1 MSSKFGKKLLALLL
15 ATGLCASL
23 AAPAYAASW
32 SSPSGS
38 GSAFSYFWNLLFGG
52 GQKGSFE
59 TIEDESTVAA
69 GTELRANTYEAAS
82 TLAADGTTLK
92 YFPVTLYNYDQTT
105 FNNAVHQVE
114 VDQALANGGINTLTK
129 WQGVY
134 FGDMYGKSESYSYTS
149 SEATYNSVSVSY
161 NQNNSYSTYTK
172 GNYYVKV
179 GNNYYVCTDL
189 SCTRSGYW
197 LYGYTYSWTARYS
210 GGSATGSGSTFT
222 LYQLT
227 SGSTQKTGN
236 LSYANWD
243 YWTGNIQDTSKS
255 GNRTYSGIVA
265 NELDASKN
273 IQFNYPDAGI
283 FTNDTSNKE
292 VYTNVGLPFVY
303 TDDGYYTFDSNQFGA
318 YFHTDST
325 QGTSSTPASNTNL
338 YYSETPQSHDFNGQD
353 NSTKGWFPYDNTTSV
368 KNASADYYF
377 GMNATIPFSMTKS
390 GRMNDNDPDS
400 APIKFE
406 FSGDDDVWVFIDGKL
421 VLDIGG
427 IKNCLNGEIDFAN
440 NTFSITKPST
450 NGGGSLGD
458 AGSANGANLT
468 GKLFNDENGNG
479 VLGMTRETFA
489 ATDEHNLTI
498 FYLERGAGSS
508 NCKIKFNL
516 SYNDNVSVQ
525 KLITESKDDS
535 GNVSPLTAAEQ
546 ERINNVDFGFT
557 LYKDG
562 TPVANATY
570 VLYNAMG
577 QAIGNPS
584 TDADGHFTLRNGQ
597 TAKFV
602 GHITDS
608 TYYVVEDEKEGY
620 LTPEYSYSATPAGG
634 STVTEN
640 ASGLTSMKVNVKG
653 GDEAQDDLSFVCKNY
668 LSANLPNPSNI
679 PADDRIVIDYGLP
692 VTIPNVLAN
701 DTWRGESI
709 ELKSVTGAQYGNAT
723 INNDGT
729 ITYTLTKPLNGVE
742 TLTYTSVVT
751 GTGNEGDETTTETKE
766 ATGTIYIIPATSM
779 YYEENFNDM
788 VTYTG
793 SWTKEG
799 TETNGQ
805 QEGYFVGDTRSN
817 PYGSD
822 VAYRDD
828 SGDSNGTSM
837 YVDTTSAA
845 ASFSYEFTGT
855 GTSFFA
861 RTSNNS
867 GYMRVVI
874 KDASGNTVYQGMRDT
889 SYKTDDATLTM
900 YNIPVFTW
908 EADDY
913 GTYTVTVSIARKTG
927 KFGTDFY
934 LDGIRVYNPINP
946 DGTDLNA
953 TTAKSAYAA
962 DGEANCTVAT
972 LRDKILTDST
982 IVDEATGD
990 LIWADG
996 NGFVIFTDTN
1006 GEIVDASEYVSNG
1019 PKEEVYLNNGQSVT
1033 FSLAGW
1039 DSNTN
1044 KIYLG
1049 MKAPTGSAVV
1059 SVNGHSITLN
1069 NAADCYY
1076 DISSYAT
1083 ITTIDGEKV
1092 ATFTVESTSGLVSVT
1107 NIKVTGNTEFVI
1119 CKPKD
1124 DYLDGSEGEDADP
1137 NE

>member
-38 GSAFSYFWNLLFGG
+38 GTAFSYFWNLLFGG

-105 FNNAVHQVE
+105 FNNATHQIE
-114 VDQALANGGINTLTK
+114 VDKALADGGINTLEQ
-129 WQGVY
+129 WRGVY
-134 FGDMYGKSESYSYTS
+134 FGDMYNKFDRYSYGS
-149 SEATYNSVSVSY
+149 SDATYERVSVRY
-161 NQNNSYSTYTK
+161 NRYNRYSTYTD
-172 GNYYVKV
+172 GSYYVKV

-189 SCTRSGYW
+189 SCTRFFGIYD
-197 LYGYTYSWTARYS
+197 WTAQYS
-210 GGSATGSGSTFT
+210 GGTIKDSGYTFI
-222 LYQLT
+222 LYRLT
-227 SGSTQKTGN
+227 SGSTQQTGN
-236 LSYANWD
+236 LDYADWD
-243 YWTGNIQDTSKS
+243 YWTGNIQNGS
-255 GNRTYSGIVA
+255 GNRTYSGMVE
-265 NELDASKN
+265 NTLDASKN
-273 IQFNYPDAGI
+273 IRFKYPDAGI
-283 FTNDTSNKE
+283 FTGDTGNKN

-303 TDDGYYTFDSNQFGA
+303 NPSDGYYTFDSDQFGA
-318 YFHTDST
+318 YFHTDRT
-325 QGTSSTPASNTNL
+325 QGTSATPASNANL
-338 YYSETPQSHDFNGQD
+338 YYSETTQKVPEVGQD
-353 NSTKGWFPYDNTTSV
+353 NRTTGWFPFNNTSGTVS
-368 KNASADYYF
+368 SPDFYF

-427 IKNCLNGEIDFAN
+427 IRNCLSGEIDFAN

-489 ATDEHNLTI
+489 ATDEHNLTV

-516 SYNDNVSVQ
+516 PYNDNVSVQ

-608 TYYVVEDEKEGY
+608 TYYVVEDEKQGY
-620 LTPEYSYSATPAGG
+620 FTPEYSYSATTAGG

-946 DGTDLNA
+946 DGTDLNT

-972 LRDKILTDST
+972 LRDKIITDDM
-982 IVDEATGD
+982 IDDGEKLV
-990 LIWADG
+990 WADG

-1006 GEIVDASEYVSNG
+1006 GAIQYASEYVSNG
-1019 PKEEVYLNNGQSVT
+1019 PKEEVYLNEGQSVT

-1049 MKAPTGSAVV
+1049 MKAPTGHATV
-1059 SVNGHSITLN
+1059 SVNGHSITVN

-1076 DISSYAT
+1076 DISSYAEVKS
-1083 ITTIDGEKV
+1083 INGEYV

>member
-38 GSAFSYFWNLLFGG
+38 GTAFSYFWNLLFGG

-105 FNNAVHQVE
+105 FNNATHQIE
-114 VDQALANGGINTLTK
+114 VDKALADGGINTLEQ
-129 WQGVY
+129 WRGVY
-134 FGDMYGKSESYSYTS
+134 FGDMYNKFDRYSYGS
-149 SEATYNSVSVSY
+149 SDATYERVSVRY
-161 NQNNSYSTYTK
+161 NRYNRYSTYTD
-172 GNYYVKV
+172 GSYYVKV

-189 SCTRSGYW
+189 SCTRFFGIYD
-197 LYGYTYSWTARYS
+197 WTAQYS
-210 GGSATGSGSTFT
+210 GGTIKDSGSTFI
-222 LYQLT
+222 LYRLT
-227 SGSTQKTGN
+227 SGSTQQTGN
-236 LSYANWD
+236 LDYADWD
-243 YWTGNIQDTSKS
+243 YWTGNIQNGS
-255 GNRTYSGIVA
+255 GNRTYSGMVE
-265 NELDASKN
+265 NTLDASKN
-273 IQFNYPDAGI
+273 IRFKYPDAGI
-283 FTNDTSNKE
+283 FTGDTGNKN

-303 TDDGYYTFDSNQFGA
+303 NPSDGYYTFDSDQFGA
-318 YFHTDST
+318 YFHTDRT
-325 QGTSSTPASNTNL
+325 QGTSATPASNANL
-338 YYSETPQSHDFNGQD
+338 YYSETTQKVPEVGQD
-353 NSTKGWFPYDNTTSV
+353 NRTTGWFPFNNTSGTVS
-368 KNASADYYF
+368 SPDFYF

-427 IKNCLNGEIDFAN
+427 IRNCLSGEIDFAN

-489 ATDEHNLTI
+489 ATDEHNLTV

-516 SYNDNVSVQ
+516 PYNDNVSVQ

-584 TDADGHFTLRNGQ
+584 TDADGHLTLRNGQ

-608 TYYVVEDEKEGY
+608 TYYVVEDEKQGY
-620 LTPEYSYSATPAGG
+620 FTPEYSYSATTAGG

-953 TTAKSAYAA
+953 TTAKSTYAA

-972 LRDKILTDST
+972 LRDKIITDDM
-982 IVDEATGD
+982 IDDGEKLV
-990 LIWADG
+990 WADG

-1006 GEIVDASEYVSNG
+1006 GAIQYASEYVSNG
-1019 PKEEVYLNNGQSVT
+1019 PKEEVYLNEGQSVT

-1049 MKAPTGSAVV
+1049 MKAPTGHATV

-1076 DISSYAT
+1076 DISSYAEVKS
-1083 ITTIDGEKV
+1083 INGEYV

>member
-38 GSAFSYFWNLLFGG
+38 GTAFSYFWNLLFGG

-105 FNNAVHQVE
+105 FNNATHQIE
-114 VDQALANGGINTLTK
+114 VDKALADGGINTLEQ
-129 WQGVY
+129 WRGVY
-134 FGDMYGKSESYSYTS
+134 FGDMYNKFDRYSYGS
-149 SEATYNSVSVSY
+149 SDATYERVSVRY
-161 NQNNSYSTYTK
+161 NRYNRYSTYTD
-172 GNYYVKV
+172 GSYYVKV

-189 SCTRSGYW
+189 SCTRFFGIYD
-197 LYGYTYSWTARYS
+197 WTAQYS
-210 GGSATGSGSTFT
+210 GGTIKDSGSTFI
-222 LYQLT
+222 LYRLT
-227 SGSTQKTGN
+227 SGSTQQTGN
-236 LSYANWD
+236 LDYADWD
-243 YWTGNIQDTSKS
+243 YWTGNIQNGS
-255 GNRTYSGIVA
+255 GNRTYSGMVE
-265 NELDASKN
+265 NTLDASKN
-273 IQFNYPDAGI
+273 IRFKYPDAGI
-283 FTNDTSNKE
+283 FTGDTGNKN

-303 TDDGYYTFDSNQFGA
+303 NPSDGYYTFDSDQFGA
-318 YFHTDST
+318 YFHTDRT
-325 QGTSSTPASNTNL
+325 QGTSATPASNANL
-338 YYSETPQSHDFNGQD
+338 YYSETTQKVPEVGQD
-353 NSTKGWFPYDNTTSV
+353 NRTTGWFPFNNTSGTVS
-368 KNASADYYF
+368 SPDFYF

-427 IKNCLNGEIDFAN
+427 IRNCLSGEIDFAN

-489 ATDEHNLTI
+489 ATDEHNLTV

-516 SYNDNVSVQ
+516 PYNDNVSVQ

-608 TYYVVEDEKEGY
+608 TYYVVEDEKQGY
-620 LTPEYSYSATPAGG
+620 FTPEYSYSATTAGG

-946 DGTDLNA
+946 DGTDLNT

-972 LRDKILTDST
+972 LRDKIITDDM
-982 IVDEATGD
+982 IDDGEKLV
-990 LIWADG
+990 WADG

-1006 GEIVDASEYVSNG
+1006 GAIQYASEYVSNG
-1019 PKEEVYLNNGQSVT
+1019 PKEEVYLNEGQSVT

-1049 MKAPTGSAVV
+1049 MKAPTGHATV

-1076 DISSYAT
+1076 DISSYAEVKS
-1083 ITTIDGEKV
+1083 INGEYV